1 MTGRVRERVATAL
14 ASSASS
20 PVWLSSRRGPQ
31 ESGKVES
38 QPAPRVSAVRPAR
51 ACRPRGRILDDPDR
65 QDCDECLPV
74 VAAERTAK
82 RASAGRAS
90 LTAMRASLKDPARAP
105 DAVARQRAKARAES
119 QAAAA
124 WERKPIAQLVIR
136 ILAVLQLPPYAQ
148 NVTLAT

>member
-51 ACRPRGRILDDPDR
+51 ACRLRGLILDDPDR
-65 QDCDECLPV
+65 QVCDDVFLSWLLSEPPSEQ
-74 VAAERTAK
+74 ARE
-82 RASAGRAS
+82 GAS
-90 LTAMRASLKDPARAP
+90 LTAMRASLNDPARAP

-124 WERKPIAQLVIR
+124 
-136 ILAVLQLPPYAQ
+136 
-148 NVTLAT
+148 